1 LVFLIVVIIL
11 LLGRYYTYVGD
22 NENNKLSGNDEV
34 EFNEINKGNEKSNDN
49 NKDNFNKAPKVKR
62 YMNFVKGRKWQ
73 YFKFIGEKK
82 KILKIIMKI
91 LIINIPSSNYRNS
104 LNKNYNKKYSK
115 IIQLSILQYQYH

>member
-1 LVFLIVVIIL
+1 VFLIVVIIL

-62 YMNFVKGRKWQ
+62 YMNFVKGRK
-73 YFKFIGEKK
+73 
-82 KILKIIMKI
+82 
-91 LIINIPSSNYRNS
+91 
-104 LNKNYNKKYSK
+104 
-115 IIQLSILQYQYH
+115 